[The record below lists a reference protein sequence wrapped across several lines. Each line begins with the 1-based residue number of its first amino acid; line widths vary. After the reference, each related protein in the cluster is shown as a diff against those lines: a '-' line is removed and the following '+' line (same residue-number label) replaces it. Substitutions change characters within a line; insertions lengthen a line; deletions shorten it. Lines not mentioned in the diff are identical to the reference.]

1 VYCLVLLQVYRKS
14 QAAVQAC
21 PVAQAAANLAV
32 KAFKRI
38 KSRLA
43 LPNAREDM

>member
-1 VYCLVLLQVYRKS
+1 VIVLLALPWWLFCQFLKHVCG
-14 QAAVQAC
+14 QEI
-21 PVAQAAANLAV
+21 AV